1 MKDLSA
7 RFYDLEAH
15 QLEDGT
21 VRLSQHYGDEDPS
34 VIDLHP
40 QQLRHLAESF
50 ARVPDRMTGSIH
62 SRLLELQ
69 SDLRYFTD
77 WNLWIDE
84 IAESISDGLAFQIGA
99 DAMRHDLD
107 RIITDLGLIPL
118 NSKPEQEPADPP
130 KQSKFHPE
138 QPPKQYQQGDLLDGA
153 KPD

>member
-1 MKDLSA
+1 MKNPIKH
-7 RFYDLEAH
+7 FDLESQQFA
-15 QLEDGT
+15 DGT
-21 VRLSQHYGDEDPS
+21 IRLTQMDYAGEAA
-34 VIDLHP
+34 VIDLSLA
-40 QQLRHLAESF
+40 QLKHLAEEF
-50 ARVPDRMTGSIH
+50 AGVPDRMTGSIH

-118 NSKPEQEPADPP
+118 NSKPEQDPVDPP

-138 QPPKQYQQGDLLDGA
+138 QPPKQYQQGDLLGGA
-153 KPD
+153 S